1 MSNRRI
7 PRKRRG
13 QRHQFFEADGV
24 DEVLSCVLRL
34 TSEVSALSERLYLLE
49 RVLEAR
55 GLDVAHEVE
64 QYALS
69 DQDEVLM
76 SAERQRL
83 IETVLAQLGASARGA
98 EAIED
103 ETSGNT

>member
-13 QRHQFFEADGV
+13 QRHQFFDADGV

-34 TSEVSALSERLYLLE
+34 TSEVSALSERLYLTE
-49 RVLEAR
+49 RVLEGQ
-55 GLDVAHEVE
+55 GLNVAVAVE
-64 QYALS
+64 SYPLS
-69 DQDEVLM
+69 EADEAAM

-83 IETVLAQLGASARGA
+83 IETVLAQLGASAQGA
-98 EAIED
+98 ESIED
-103 ETSGNT
+103 GAGGPS